1 LGTKAF
7 ALRGTLLDRRM
18 VQKLTEALSLE
29 ELVNRLRS
37 TPYSDSLSS
46 LSPPF
51 TARRLEL
58 AFRERLAEVHHS
70 IVVGTEKYRILELYY
85 LRHMAW
91 DLKVALRSKA
101 LNKPYEETLDY
112 LDMRAEEL
120 VGRRDLLIRVL
131 LARDINEAVPLL
143 SGTEFSADV
152 EKALSSFSSK
162 KEVRF
167 FDIFIDHAVLSAISK
182 EYSANCKIYASSRAT
197 NVAGVGDIVANDIDA
212 YNVLSVLRSK
222 LWGLPESEVRSLLIL
237 PTYRVTSTVLE
248 RMVSAES
255 VSEAVKLAGRIYT
268 TSGQSRGDEERAINE
283 VEDGFIAD
291 MKSTAEKAFVWQGL
305 GPGTALALVRLLEF
319 EVSDLAAIAIGVEAG
334 IDPRAILAKLRI

>member
-7 ALRGTLLDRRM
+7 ALRGTLLDRGI
-18 VQKLTEALSLE
+18 VQKLTEAVSLE

-70 IVVGTEKYRILELYY
+70 VVVGTAKYRILELYY
-85 LRHMAW
+85 LRHITW

-101 LNKPYEETLDY
+101 LNKPYDETLDY

-131 LARDINEAVPLL
+131 LARDINEAVSLL

-182 EYSANCKIYASSRAT
+182 EYSANYKIYASSRAT
-197 NVAGVGDIVANDIDA
+197 DVAGVGDIVANDIDA

-222 LWGLPESEVRSLLIL
+222 LWGLPESEARSLLIL

-248 RMVSAES
+248 RMVSADS

-268 TSGQSRGDEERAINE
+268 TSGRSRGDEERAINK
-283 VEDGFIAD
+283 VEDGFTAD
-291 MKSTAEKAFVWQGL
+291 MRSTAEKAFVWQGL

-319 EVSDLAAIAIGVEAG
+319 EVSDLAAIAIGVEAR
-334 IDPRAILAKLRI
+334 IDPRTILAKLRI